1 MFRTLKIVDDSLLF
15 QGNRVSLIGVQKL
28 IMAIIIIIIIIII
41 TIIIIIMRFVYK
53 SPVLNRNQKITRI
66 VWQSV
71 LSCGRKARLILSSV
85 KGA

>member
-28 IMAIIIIIIIIII
+28 IMAIIIIIII

>member
-28 IMAIIIIIIIIII
+28 IIAIIMIII

-71 LSCGRKARLILSSV
+71 LSYGRKARLILSSV

>member
-28 IMAIIIIIIIIII
+28 IMAIIIIIII

-53 SPVLNRNQKITRI
+53 SPVLNRNKKITRI

-71 LSCGRKARLILSSV
+71 LSCGRKARSILSSV

>member
-28 IMAIIIIIIIIII
+28 IMAIIIIIIIII

-71 LSCGRKARLILSSV
+71 LSYGRRARLILSSV

>member
-41 TIIIIIMRFVYK
+41 TIIITIMRFVYK

>member
-15 QGNRVSLIGVQKL
+15 EGNRVSLIGVQKL
-28 IMAIIIIIIIIII
+28 IIAIIIIIII
-41 TIIIIIMRFVYK
+41 TTIIIIMRFVYK

-71 LSCGRKARLILSSV
+71 LSYGRKARLILSSV

>member
-28 IMAIIIIIIIIII
+28 IMAIIIIIIII

>member
-28 IMAIIIIIIIIII
+28 IMAIIIIIIIII